1 MKAGTQNRKYK
12 YVLPEQRIS
21 KKEQQKIQ
29 RKALHKAM
37 RKVSP
42 FYAWVED
49 NYGGYLDI

>member
-12 YVLPEQRIS
+12 YVPPEQRIS

-29 RKALHKAM
+29 RKAFHKAI

-42 FYAWVED
+42 FCAWVED
-49 NYGGYLDI
+49 NCGRYLDI